1 MNTWSDN
8 CAKLC
13 SKYLIET
20 LGRFIQLLSR
30 LQPQIGRLRLDP
42 GYPIGLTAEQHN
54 LNRRIL
60 DLDDLI
66 TDTFSAFTST
76 CKVFTFHVF
85 PRLKFVV
92 QQLQQV
98 EIMYKL
104 VWFVIL
110 FDVILKFLEGS
121 VEELERKKL

>member
-13 SKYLIET
+13 SKYLIKT
-20 LGRFIQLLSR
+20 YGRFIQLLDR
-30 LQPQIGRLRLDP
+30 FQTQIGRLRLDP